1 MAPATI
7 RRRVITE
14 LSSSIPTD
22 STPQP
27 ERTWRS
33 SSQPERLSDEKRCL
47 GSLARCPRKELV
59 VLPPCLALKKGMQQS
74 L

>member
-14 LSSSIPTD
+14 LSSSIPT

-27 ERTWRS
+27 KPTYRS
-33 SSQPERLSDEKRCL
+33 SSQPEWLSDEKRCL

-59 VLPPCLALKKGMQQS
+59 VKPVCLVLT
-74 L
+74 